1 MHLLSHVETRPDWEK
16 SNIKES
22 AKTPLST
29 ANNNIIDMIKT
40 VVNLQVMMLC

>member
-1 MHLLSHVETRPDWEK
+1 MLKHVPIWKK

-29 ANNNIIDMIKT
+29 ANNDTIDMIKT
-40 VVNLQVMMLC
+40 VVNLQVMMLYS